1 MSERYAGHFSE
12 NSSGILQIL
21 EMQEVNHGAKPVY
34 KEGALEI
41 EGGTMRDY
49 KILWQSSTA
58 IEGCPDYQKA
68 IERHAKKVLSPGF
81 DISVRGV
88 RSATPDIH
96 FMAFDFLNNA
106 NVFDSVLQAEKE
118 GFDAVAI
125 GCFFDP
131 ILHEL
136 REIVDIPVLSLGEA
150 GMLTACMLGKY
161 FSIISYVPQGNK
173 KVFGELPHK
182 YGLSGRAVKF
192 ANFDLPLPELE
203 KGFTNPQPVLERF
216 EKAGRDAIQNGAEV
230 LIPGCGCLNLIIVNG
245 GMNRIL
251 GATVLDV
258 SGALMKVT
266 EMMITLK
273 EVSGT
278 TISRMGFYETPSRK
292 QMELA
297 LSIYRKT

>member
-1 MSERYAGHFSE
+1 
-12 NSSGILQIL
+12 
-21 EMQEVNHGAKPVY
+21 
-34 KEGALEI
+34 
-41 EGGTMRDY
+41 MRSY

-58 IEGCPDYQKA
+58 IAGFPDYKRA
-68 IERHAKKVLSPGF
+68 IEKHAERILGPGF
-81 DISVRGV
+81 EISVRGV
-88 RSATPDIH
+88 QNGTPDIH

-131 ILHEL
+131 ILDEL
-136 REIVDIPVLSLGEA
+136 REVVDIPVLTLGEA

-161 FSIISYVPQGNK
+161 FSVISYVPQSNK

-182 YGLSGRAVKF
+182 YGLSGRAAKF

-216 EKAGRDAIQNGAEV
+216 ERAGKEAIQNGAEV
-230 LIPGCGCLNLIIVNG
+230 LIPGCGCLNLIIANG
-245 GMNRIL
+245 GMNRID
-251 GATVLDV
+251 GAPVLDV
-258 SGALMKVT
+258 SGALMKMT
-266 EMMITLK
+266 EMMIVLK

-278 TISRMGFYETPSRK
+278 TISRKGFYEAPSK
-292 QMELA
+292 EQMERA

>member
-1 MSERYAGHFSE
+1 
-12 NSSGILQIL
+12 
-21 EMQEVNHGAKPVY
+21 
-34 KEGALEI
+34 
-41 EGGTMRDY
+41 MRNY

-58 IEGCPDYQKA
+58 IEGSPNYQKA
-68 IERHAKKVLSPGF
+68 IESHAKRILSPGF
-81 DISVRGV
+81 EVTVRGV
-88 RSATPDIH
+88 RSASPDIH

-106 NVFDSVLQAEKE
+106 AVFDSVLQAEKE
-118 GFDAVAI
+118 GYDAVAI

-161 FSIISYVPQGNK
+161 FSVISYVPQSIK
-173 KVFGELPHK
+173 KAFGELPHK
-182 YGLSGRAVKF
+182 YGLSARAVKF
-192 ANFDLPLPELE
+192 TNFDIPLPELE
-203 KGFTNPQPVLERF
+203 KGFTNPQPVLKRF
-216 EKAGRDAIQNGAEV
+216 EKAGREAIKNGAEV

-245 GMNRIL
+245 GMNRID

-258 SGALMKVT
+258 SGALMKMA

-278 TISRMGFYETPSRK
+278 KISRMGFYESPSRE
-292 QMELA
+292 QMERA